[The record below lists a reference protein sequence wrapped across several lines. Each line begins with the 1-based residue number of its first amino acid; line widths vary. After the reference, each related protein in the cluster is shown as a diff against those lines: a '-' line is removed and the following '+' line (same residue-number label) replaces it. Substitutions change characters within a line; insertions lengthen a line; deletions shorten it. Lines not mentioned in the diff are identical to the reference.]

1 MNILFEIYEFF
12 NIKNNFVVLQV
23 IASLVLSDF

>member
-1 MNILFEIYEFF
+1 MHLLFEINEIF
-12 NIKNNFVVLQV
+12 NEKNIFTVLQV

>member
-1 MNILFEIYEFF
+1 MHLLFEINEIF
-12 NIKNNFVVLQV
+12 NVKNNFVVLQV